1 MKHLLAACLLSAVM
15 TSPAVAALKEG
26 DPAPDFTA
34 PASLA
39 GRIVP
44 FSLKAALKNGP
55 VVVYFYPAAY
65 TRGCNIQAH
74 TFSVNHDK
82 FAAAGATVIGVS
94 LDNIQRLN
102 RFSADP
108 DYCAGKF
115 AVASDADGRIAKSYD
130 LRVSAVMASARNTR
144 GEAIDH
150 GFAERTTFV
159 VTPDGKVAAVLG
171 GMAPEVNVR
180 KALEFVQRLPA
191 ASGTPPTK
199 P

>member
-15 TSPAVAALKEG
+15 TSPALAALKEG
-26 DPAPDFTA
+26 DPAPDFQA

-39 GRIVP
+39 GQTVT
-44 FSLKAALKNGP
+44 FSLKAALEKGP

-74 TFSVNHDK
+74 TFSENHDK
-82 FAAAGATVIGVS
+82 FAAAGATVVGVS
-94 LDNIQRLN
+94 LDNIERLN

-130 LRVSAVMASARNTR
+130 LQVSTVMAGARDTR

-180 KALEFVQRLPA
+180 KALEFVQRLAA
-191 ASGTPPTK
+191 ASGTPPTR